1 MARIR
6 DYDALMVDTGDH
18 GTGGEAESGEMN
30 GAAGGLGINYRRIF
44 ERDLHP
50 LPPDARMAAAR
61 QADGALLMAL
71 CLDPDP
77 RVIIR
82 ILENALIGLPHARLI
97 AEHHRNAVGLEALA
111 ARSAFLHDEAVRRLL
126 LRNPQTPESVL
137 RKLFQSSN
145 LLQLFKLSVNRE
157 STERAKRAA
166 RDALRRRFLQVGG
179 EECAALIFTT
189 EGRCLPLLLGLQFD
203 GKTTALLCRRTY
215 ASTLLIQNLARFPGT
230 PPPVIRHLLAQP
242 MVRRTPHLRQILLQH
257 GNCPSEAKRAT

>member
-1 MARIR
+1 MMS
-6 DYDALMVDTGDH
+6 LMIDTDDH
-18 GTGGEAESGEMN
+18 GAGGESECEGGGSV

-61 QADGALLMAL
+61 HAEGALLAAL

-77 RVIIR
+77 RVIR
-82 ILENALIGLPHARLI
+82 LVLENALVGLPHARLI
-97 AEHHRNAVGLEALA
+97 AEHHLNPVGLEALA

-126 LRNPQTPESVL
+126 LRNVQTPESVL
-137 RKLFQSSN
+137 RKLFQNSN
-145 LLQLFKLSVNRE
+145 LLQLFKVAVSREVN
-157 STERAKRAA
+157 ERAKRAA

-189 EGRCLPLLLGLQFD
+189 EGRCLPMLLGLQFD

-215 ASTLLIQNLARFPGT
+215 ASTLLVQNLARFPGT
-230 PPPVIRHLLAQP
+230 PPPVIRHLLSQP

-257 GNCPSEAKRAT
+257 ANCPAEAKRAT

>member
-1 MARIR
+1 MPDGDDGGA
-6 DYDALMVDTGDH
+6 TGAI
-18 GTGGEAESGEMN
+18 GAENASGDLS
-30 GAAGGLGINYRRIF
+30 GAAGPGTNFRRIF
-44 ERDLHP
+44 ERDLRP

-61 QADGALLMAL
+61 SADGALLMAL

-82 ILENALIGLPHARLI
+82 VLENALIGLPHARLI
-97 AEHHRNAVGLEALA
+97 AEHHRNPVGLEALV
-111 ARSAFLHDEAVRRLL
+111 ARSAFLQDDAVRRLL
-126 LRNPQTPESVL
+126 LRNVQTPESVL
-137 RKLFQSSN
+137 RKLFSSSN
-145 LLQLFKLSVNRE
+145 LSQLFKLSVSRE

-230 PPPVIRHLLAQP
+230 PPAVIRHLLNQP
-242 MVRRTPHLRQILLQH
+242 MVRRTPHLRQLLLQH
-257 GNCPSEAKRAT
+257 ANCPSESRRTN